1 MAHPTPAGS
10 PHGDPCGTPRG
21 NPYGNPYGNYA
32 HAVLTAGALRTPDR
46 VALTYCGERSLTYAE
61 LDRRVNRRAHA
72 LAAAGVE
79 PGRRVAALLNE
90 TLHVAEVYLAAA
102 KLGAVVATLN
112 PYWPVETLREVV
124 AHSRAAAFVYDSTVE
139 RSVAE
144 IRPRLPEVTRWVRIG
159 GPGAEA
165 VDLDA
170 LTAGASE
177 EEPPLGG
184 FGDDPLA
191 LYYTSGTTG
200 LPKAVVHTHASSFAT
215 AQIWLDVP
223 HAEDSVLGTGA
234 IIWGIGF
241 PALVGPA
248 LYAGMRL
255 VLEQDWGP
263 ANFLKVVPR
272 ERVTHVSQI
281 PSFYAALLASG
292 EHEGV
297 DLSSLRVI
305 MLGGEPLPTTL
316 LARMKERLPDAG
328 VYSYYGQTEAPYTC
342 FGRVDDGSTPP
353 GSSGRARTGNAVRVT
368 GPSGE
373 RVVGEVGE
381 INLAGPHRMAGYD
394 GLPGRTAEVL
404 RGEWYVGGDL
414 GVLGEDGN
422 LTVLGRRE
430 DSILKGG
437 AWSQPASIEEAA
449 TALDGVAE
457 AGAAGVPEQPEGR
470 EAVEQR
476 ILLAVVARAGHRLDP
491 AGIAHALTGV
501 LPAHRRP
508 DRVVVVPE
516 LPHFRDASGGPGKLL
531 RREIRDRYR
540 HLLDEA

>member
-1 MAHPTPAGS
+1 MARPTPAGS
-10 PHGDPCGTPRG
+10 
-21 NPYGNPYGNYA
+21 PYGNYA
-32 HAVLTAGALRTPDR
+32 HAVLTANALRTPDR
-46 VALTYCGERSLTYAE
+46 VALTYCGEQSFTYAE
-61 LDRRVNRRAHA
+61 LDRLVNRRAHA
-72 LAAAGVE
+72 LSSAGVE
-79 PGRRVAALLNE
+79 PGQRVAALLNE

-102 KLGAVVATLN
+102 KLGAVTAALN
-112 PYWPVETLREVV
+112 PYWPVDTLRAVV
-124 AHSRAAAFVYDSTVE
+124 AHSRADTFVYDSTVE
-139 RSVAE
+139 RAVAE
-144 IRPRLPEVTRWVRIG
+144 IRPRLPEITRWIKVG
-159 GPGAEA
+159 GPGADA

-170 LTAGASE
+170 LTGDAPE
-177 EEPPLGG
+177 EEPALGAS
-184 FGDDPLA
+184 GDDPLA

-200 LPKAVVHTHASSFAT
+200 LPKAVVHTHASSLAT

-223 HAEDSVLGTGA
+223 RAEDSVLGTGA

-263 ANFLKVVPR
+263 GNFLKVVPR

-281 PSFYAALLASG
+281 PSFYAALLGSD

-305 MLGGEPLPTTL
+305 MLGGEPLPAAL

-342 FGRVDDGSTPP
+342 FGRVDDGSTPL

-394 GLPGRTAEVL
+394 GLPDKTAEVL

-414 GVLGEDGN
+414 GVLSEDGT

-437 AWSQPASIEEAA
+437 VWSQPSSVEEAA
-449 TALDGVAE
+449 VALDGVAE
-457 AGAAGVPEQPEGR
+457 AGAVGVPAQAEGR
-470 EAVEQR
+470 DAVEQR
-476 ILLAVVARAGHRLDP
+476 ILLAVVARSGHSLDP
-491 AGIAHALTGV
+491 AKVALSLAEA

-508 DRVVVVPE
+508 DHVVVAPE
-516 LPHFRDASGGPGKLL
+516 LPHFQDASGGPGKLL
-531 RREIRDRYR
+531 RREIRDRYH